1 MKIKYLK
8 LKNWLLVSMATL
20 LGLNTACEGSTADE
34 YGCPFS
40 DFHVKGTVTDPDG
53 APIPGIQVRMD
64 YDVDT
69 TDAEGQYAVQS
80 GRIPGNETVFDVV
93 FSDVDGAENGLF
105 KNDTVPVTF
114 PQSELTGGDG
124 WYEGSATQTL
134 NVTLQRLEE

>member
-20 LGLNTACEGSTADE
+20 LGLNTACDLSTTEE
-34 YGCPFS
+34 YGCPYA
-40 DFHVKGTVTDPDG
+40 DFHVKGKVTDPNG
-53 APIPGIQVRMD
+53 VPIPGIQVSMD
-64 YDVDT
+64 YDFDT

-114 PQSELTGGDG
+114 QQSELTGGDG